1 METATYEAL
10 RQFADSWGLVYMFGI
25 FAVVTVML
33 FWRGAR
39 QHAAEAALIPLK
51 DDDEPLKTDSQK

>member
-1 METATYEAL
+1 MDTTTYEGL

-25 FAVVTVML
+25 FLVVMAML

-39 QHAAEAALIPLK
+39 QRAVQAASIPLM
-51 DDDEPLKTDSQK
+51 DDDRPRGGERK

>member
-25 FAVVTVML
+25 FAVVTATL
-33 FWRGAR
+33 FWRGAKHR
-39 QHAAEAALIPLK
+39 AAEAARIPLM
-51 DDDEPLKTDSQK
+51 DDDKPLETDGQN